1 MDQYG
6 GMSAS
11 EFKRLRDD
19 SAKKVIYPVPRE
31 ASQKWTM
38 SVRHW
43 KVALNRF
50 TIEFQD
56 RLIDYV

>member
-1 MDQYG
+1 
-6 GMSAS
+6 MSAS
-11 EFKRLRDD
+11 ELKRLRED
-19 SAKKVIYPVPRE
+19 SAKKVIYLVSQE

-38 SVRHW
+38 PIGHW

-56 RLIDYV
+56 RVIDYV